1 MRRFLRKR
9 FAAASLLGGA
19 CPPTRSPFSSVNS
32 NSVLHGLS
40 PGRDTIARMELRNEQ
55 ECFAGGVNA

>member
-19 CPPTRSPFSSVNS
+19 CPHPLAAQQRQFKLRS
-32 NSVLHGLS
+32 HGLS
-40 PGRDTIARMELRNEQ
+40 PGRDTIAERSLRNEQ
-55 ECFAGGVNA
+55 KCFVGRVNA